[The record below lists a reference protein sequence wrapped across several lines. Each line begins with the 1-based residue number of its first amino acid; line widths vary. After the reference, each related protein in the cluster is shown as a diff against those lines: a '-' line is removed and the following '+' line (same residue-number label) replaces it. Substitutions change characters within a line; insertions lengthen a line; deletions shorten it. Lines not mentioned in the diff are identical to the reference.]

1 MNDLATSDL
10 AISDL
15 AISDHVRR
23 EEFLTRGESPRCT
36 PRQRDRSLPSILG
49 IYGGGVSSPPPSAH
63 HRQLLSGDIPH
74 STGSGPVS
82 ESP

>member
-1 MNDLATSDL
+1 MNDLATSDH
-10 AISDL
+10 AISDH

-49 IYGGGVSSPPPSAH
+49 IYGGESVHHRSQHTTAASTPPPIAKW
-63 HRQLLSGDIPH
+63 
-74 STGSGPVS
+74 
-82 ESP
+82 